1 MGQESG
7 RKPDEPK
14 VSILKPG
21 ETGMRIGEPVQ
32 VKGSAENLNRDLAER
47 IHKARTEYANMYEEH
62 PRTWQILSF
71 DEKFKVLV
79 ERLERRGI
87 NFSEPEKIILRTALQ
102 NSTVRMWTRAKD
114 VNKHD
119 GPDNPARIADRVARR
134 AKRAAAAAKKNPP
147 DSQEAA

>member
-21 ETGMRIGEPVQ
+21 ETGMRIGESVQ

-47 IHKARTEYANMYEEH
+47 IHKARTEYANMYEKDAKI
-62 PRTWQILSF
+62 WKLKF
-71 DEKFKVLV
+71 DDRFKYLV

-134 AKRAAAAAKKNPP
+134 AKRAAQKNPP